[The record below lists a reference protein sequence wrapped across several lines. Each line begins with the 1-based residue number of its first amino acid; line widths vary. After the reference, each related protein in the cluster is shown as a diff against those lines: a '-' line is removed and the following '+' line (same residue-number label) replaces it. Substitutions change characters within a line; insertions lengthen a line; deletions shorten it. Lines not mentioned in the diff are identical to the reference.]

1 MSLINVSHYWDYGK
15 AFLEELELK
24 DKNPLWT
31 NSILWLFWCFKWIS
45 QDKSMEFLIFW
56 GFFPGDHAWLLC
68 PGNCGPQNPQWAE
81 EAGDGRKTNCEL
93 DFQFPALKIP
103 QNNLYFW
110 SCTYLVFF
118 FLFCY
123 SKICF
128 VLFFP
133 PFALIPAKKKPLK
146 GPLILL

>member
-1 MSLINVSHYWDYGK
+1 
-15 AFLEELELK
+15 
-24 DKNPLWT
+24 
-31 NSILWLFWCFKWIS
+31 
-45 QDKSMEFLIFW
+45 MEFLIFW

-118 FLFCY
+118 PFL
-123 SKICF
+123 
-128 VLFFP
+128 L
-133 PFALIPAKKKPLK
+133 
-146 GPLILL
+146 